1 MEDLYNLITE
11 EIKANNLKDYKI
23 SQNQFL
29 ELHLDKDRIN
39 QYLQMLRDSSRLSFT
54 ILSDCFAADFPDREK
69 RFEVCYNLFSLKLN
83 DRIIIKTYLGV
94 GETIPSV
101 SSLYSVA
108 NWYEREI
115 FDLFGIE
122 FNDHPDMRRLLTD
135 YGFVGHPL
143 RKDFPLTGYLQVK
156 YDETLQKVIYQ
167 PVKLDQEY
175 RYFDT
180 LSPWQKNPIDQKK

>member
-29 ELHLDKDRIN
+29 ELHLDKERLT

-54 ILSDCFAADFPDREK
+54 ILSDCFAADFLDREK

-83 DRIIIKTYLGV
+83 DRIIIKTYLGI

-156 YDETLQKVIYQ
+156 YDETLQKVIYE